1 MSSHA
6 TAAIASSS
14 DASPPVVASTPGRA
28 RLARGR
34 WRRGR
39 VLALLALLAALA
51 VLAPLLLRGTS
62 STNERYVTEDI
73 GTGPVSQVVGATGA
87 LNPVTTVLVGAQV
100 SGTVA
105 SRHVDYNSRVKP
117 GDVLLRLEPTL
128 LQAEVDQAAAE
139 LADKQ
144 ALLGVAQANLLRYEG
159 LVARGFVAPLSLDQY
174 RQAVASGTAQVSL
187 AQAKLARARANL
199 GYTTVRSP
207 VAGVVVAREVEV
219 GQTVA
224 ANFQTPTLFKIAP
237 DLTRMQID
245 TNVAEADVGSI
256 QPGAPVSF
264 TVDAYPDRRF
274 TGTVRHVR
282 LNPTIQQNVVTYNVV
297 VDAANPEE
305 RLLPG
310 MTAHLKFTI
319 AQRDNAL
326 RIPNAALRY
335 TPSAAGRQAA
345 TGASVYVL
353 VDGSVAQR
361 AVKTGITDGRYT
373 ELLEG
378 DLRAGDRV
386 VIDETERGSE
396 SKPSLRMRA
405 F

>member
-1 MSSHA
+1 MPAPA
-6 TAAIASSS
+6 TAAIPPSSNESPVASSM
-14 DASPPVVASTPGRA
+14 PA
-28 RLARGR
+28 RTQPARGGWR
-34 WRRGR
+34 WGR
-39 VLALLALLAALA
+39 VLALLALVA
-51 VLAPLLLRGTS
+51 VLTVLTLPLLRGPPGAT
-62 STNERYVTEDI
+62 ERYVTEEV
-73 GTGPVSQVVGATGA
+73 GAGPVSQVVGATGA
-87 LNPVTTVLVGAQV
+87 LNPVTTVLVGTQV

-174 RQAVASGTAQVSL
+174 RQALASAQAQVDL
-187 AQAKLARARANL
+187 AQAKLTRARTNL
-199 GYTTVRSP
+199 GYATVRSP

-237 DLTRMQID
+237 DLTRMQVD
-245 TNVAEADVGSI
+245 TNVAEADVGAI
-256 QPGAPVSF
+256 QPGAPVGF
-264 TVDAYPDRRF
+264 TVDAYADRRF

-297 VDAANPEE
+297 VDAANPDE

-326 RIPNAALRY
+326 RAPNAALRY
-335 TPSAAGRQAA
+335 KPSAAGKQAA
-345 TGASVYVL
+345 SGSSVYVL
-353 VDGSVAQR
+353 AEGGVAPR

-396 SKPSLRMRA
+396 AKPSLRMRA

>member
-1 MSSHA
+1 MSSIHA
-6 TAAIASSS
+6 ASAIPPPAAESSVASSM
-14 DASPPVVASTPGRA
+14 PA
-28 RLARGR
+28 RTQPARGR

-39 VLALLALLAALA
+39 VPALLALLAALT
-51 VLAPLLLRGTS
+51 VLALPLLRGPPGAT
-62 STNERYVTEDI
+62 ELYVTEEV
-73 GTGPVSQVVGATGA
+73 GNGPVAQVIGATGA

-117 GDVLLRLEPTL
+117 GEVLLRLEPTL

-174 RQAVASGTAQVSL
+174 RQAVASAKAQVDL
-187 AQAKLARARANL
+187 TQAKLARARTNL

-237 DLTRMQID
+237 DLTRMQVD

-264 TVDAYPDRRF
+264 TVDAYAERRF

-297 VDAANPEE
+297 VDAANPDE

-319 AQRDNAL
+319 AQRDDAL
-326 RIPNAALRY
+326 RVPNAALRY
-335 TPSAAGRQAA
+335 KPSAAGRQAA
-345 TGASVYVL
+345 SGSSVYVL
-353 VDGSVAQR
+353 AEGGVAQR
-361 AVKTGITDGRYT
+361 PVKTGITDGRYT

-396 SKPSLRMRA
+396 SRPSLRMRA